1 MSYETQTFRENG
13 LVNRTAISEY
23 FSGGADK
30 RRNEQTMAA
39 SARLSGM
46 RGFTLVWAGQFVSL
60 LGTAM
65 TQFGLTIWAYQLT
78 GQATA
83 LALVGF
89 FNFAPTIILSP
100 IAGALVDRWNRK
112 LAMMLSDLGA
122 GAATIAVFLL
132 YSSGNLEIW
141 HLYAAGAVTGAF
153 QAFQFPAY
161 SASISL
167 MINKEQYGRASG
179 MLALA
184 DSASTILAPPLAGLF
199 LALLGLS
206 GIMLIDIVTFVF
218 AILALLVV
226 FIPQPEVTAAGAE
239 GRGSL
244 LGEAVYGFRY
254 IVARPSLLGL
264 QLVFLA
270 INLLA
275 SLALAVFAPMI
286 LARTNQEANALALT
300 QAANGA
306 GGVVGGL
313 LMSVWGGPKRRVHG
327 VLLGMAASSLFGQML
342 LGSGSGLFVWV
353 VGAFNLSFLIPLING
368 SNQAIWQA
376 KVAPDVQGRVFAA
389 RRMIAQLTV
398 PVAFLL
404 AGPLADRVF
413 EPAMMPGG
421 ALVDVFSGFSGV
433 GPGAGMGVMFVIFGA
448 FGVAVG
454 LGGYLFPAV
463 RDAENL
469 LPDHGGG

>member
-1 MSYETQTFRENG
+1 MTSTSS
-13 LVNRTAISEY
+13 TAP
-23 FSGGADK
+23 
-30 RRNEQTMAA
+30 
-39 SARLSGM
+39 LSGM
-46 RGFTLVWAGQFVSL
+46 RAFTLVWAGQFVSL

-100 IAGALVDRWNRK
+100 VAGALVDRWNRK
-112 LAMMLSDLGA
+112 LTMMLSDLGA

-132 YSSGNLEIW
+132 HSSGNLQIW

-167 MINKEQYGRASG
+167 MVRKEQYGRANG

-184 DSASTILAPPLAGLF
+184 QSASTIIAPPLAGLM
-199 LALLGLS
+199 LALIGLS
-206 GIMLIDIVTFVF
+206 GIMLIDIITFTLAVG
-218 AILALLVV
+218 ALALV
-226 FIPQPEVTAAGAE
+226 FIPQPSATAEGAE
-239 GRGSL
+239 GRGNL
-244 LGEAVYGFRY
+244 LRESIYGFRY
-254 IVARPSLLGL
+254 IVERPSLLGL
-264 QLVFLA
+264 QLVFFA

-286 LARTNQEANALALT
+286 LARTNQQAEALAFT
-300 QAANGA
+300 QAATGA

-313 LMSVWGGPKRRVHG
+313 LMSAWGGPRPRVHG
-327 VLLGMAASSLFGQML
+327 VLLGMAASSLLGMAL
-342 LGSGSGLFVWV
+342 LGLPSGLWVWM
-353 VGAFNLSFLIPLING
+353 VGAFLMTFFIPLING

-389 RRMIAQLTV
+389 RRMIAQLTI
-398 PVAFLL
+398 PIAFLA
-404 AGPLADRVF
+404 AGPLADQIL

-421 ALVDVFSGFSGV
+421 ALADAFGGLVGV
-433 GPGAGMGVMFVIFGA
+433 GPGAGMGLMFVIMGVLGA
-448 FGVAVG
+448 LVG

-463 RDAENL
+463 RDAEKL
-469 LPDHGGG
+469 LPDHVTH